1 MTAASDESDCR
12 AVRVFTLGGR
22 IYPGRLLRNVDPAP
36 REEASVCIGSS
47 VYSPADSIAGDPIIG
62 VVPTDYKQDE
72 LVDLFN
78 EAVPLRHG

>member
-1 MTAASDESDCR
+1 MTAAPDDSGCH

-22 IYPGRLLRNVDPAP
+22 IYPGRLLRPIEPELGDV
-36 REEASVCIGSS
+36 SVSVGRS

-62 VVPTDYKQDE
+62 VLPTDYEKNE

-78 EAVPLRHG
+78 EAVSLRRR